1 MEQIEQAVL
10 YALGPHVEP
19 NLKAQANAY
28 CEQVKN
34 SPDGWQ
40 ICLQLFMKEPK
51 APHDS
56 YSHFQTAKKVIR
68 NKAAQSVTLLFAYV
82 YPSSWPTFFKDMM
95 ALVQTP
101 AGTPSSEKSADFFL
115 RLCITIDEE
124 IARLDIPRNR
134 DEVVRNTN
142 IKDTMRMGDIQILA
156 SFWFELLQEFRSAN
170 PNIAQLALRNI
181 GAYIAWMDISLVVN
195 DQVMS
200 ALYELLGDANL
211 RIAACECLADIISK
225 GMLPLDKLNMIRMLN
240 LTETLGRLD
249 LAKFV
254 EHVARLTNVL
264 GIELC
269 KIYMDNSLSSD
280 AKAGAYALIEQTLP
294 YMLKFL
300 ANEYDDTSTAVF
312 AFVND
317 MLTIFKKQK
326 KAMQP
331 FTQAQQ
337 EFLGSLL
344 SVTIM
349 KMKYDDETDWGNEDE
364 EPEEEAL
371 FVEMRKNLRIFTDHI
386 AAINEELY
394 VRYVHSVVLE
404 TLTKHKSGVKLDWR
418 EVELCLYVLYTFGEA
433 LPKAAMQFVSTEDS
447 SVLSPLGEMVSEMVS
462 SNISAYPHPSAAL
475 QFFENIA
482 RYYQYFE
489 HRPDQ
494 LPQVLAAFVDTYG
507 VHHSLKQ
514 IRSRCWYLFH
524 RFVKSLKSKMGP
536 YVESVLSSIGD
547 LLSIQAEPPVETNT
561 MDGMPIP
568 AASTFDSQLYLFET
582 VGMLISLDAIDV
594 GKQTEYLKIVLEPLV
609 EGIQKSM
616 SQAYNPEDELFL
628 LQLHHYI
635 MAMGSVAKGFPT
647 VPKESAATQPWVIV
661 FKQATEI
668 ILNVLQTFN
677 RFEVIRD
684 AARFSFARFIT
695 CLGSEVLPYLPTLI
709 NSLLTECQVTEL
721 VDFLP
726 FIGLAA
732 HKFKPMIYNV
742 MDELLLPLVKR
753 VFDFLN
759 ATPSGTD
766 EALLLVE
773 LRKSYLNFLMSLFNA
788 NLEGVLVSERNIGH
802 LNTILQTVLHFSKDN
817 NDPTIQKMAFGV
829 FLKMVYAWC
838 TTEQQPGVSGFDQFV
853 YNELIPTTF
862 AVPMNAAFNVADGQS
877 LLVFGEMTSIQK
889 VVCSKQGNQFIEYMN
904 NVFFPSIQC
913 PRETAER
920 YCQAVQQYDVKE
932 FKKYFQEPVVY
943 RSSRGGSISGMCRN
957 SKLSAAN
964 AFIAGLS
971 LDSAFCLASADIEM
985 GIFCAAAD
993 PKAAGVE
1000 EVVCVADPKGE
1011 GCAPKADGVLL
1022 GWPNTD
1028 GLTVLFAP
1036 KADGCPNADPVAPKL
1051 EVAPKLGALP
1061 NPDGFPNAFAE
1072 PREEVAPKV
1081 APEAPKLDGCPKVL
1095 PADRA
1100 DGFPNAGADAPK
1112 LDVCPK
1118 VLEPPRLDVAPKAGA
1133 DAPIL
1138 EGFPKA
1144 DVVEPNADVCPN
1156 ALGFPN
1162 ADV

>member
-10 YALGPHVEP
+10 YALGPHVDP

-34 SPDGWQ
+34 SSDGWQ

-51 APHDS
+51 AVAEARFFSLQVLENTLQNRIETLDAS
-56 YSHFQTAKKVIR
+56 AVEYIRQTMMEYLRREFVENTNATSEEPFIR

-82 YPSSWPTFFKDMM
+82 YPSSWPSFFKDMI

-101 AGTPSSEKSADFFL
+101 AGTPSSEKAADFFL
-115 RLCITIDEE
+115 RLCVSIDEE

-142 IKDTMRMGDIQILA
+142 IKDTMRMGDIQLLA
-156 SFWFELLQEFRSAN
+156 SFWFELLQEYRAGN
-170 PNIAQLALRNI
+170 TNIAQLALRNI

-200 ALYELLGDANL
+200 ALYELLGDPNL
-211 RIAACECLADIISK
+211 RIAACECLADVISK
-225 GMLPLDKLNMIRMLN
+225 GMLPLDKLNMIQMLS
-240 LTETLGRLD
+240 LTDTLGRLD
-249 LAKFV
+249 LSDPEFA
-254 EHVARLTNVL
+254 EHVARLANAL

-269 KIYMDNSLSSD
+269 KIYMDSTVGSD
-280 AKAGAYALIEQTLP
+280 AKAATYALIEQASP

-300 ANEYDDTSTAVF
+300 ADEYDDTSSAVF

-317 MLTIFKKQK
+317 MLSIFKKQK

-331 FTQAQQ
+331 FTQSQQ

-344 SVTIM
+344 NVIIM
-349 KMKYDDETDWGNEDE
+349 KMKYDDETDWGNEED

-404 TLTKHKSGVKLDWR
+404 TLTKYKSGAELDWR

-433 LPKAAMQFVSTEDS
+433 LPKAAMQFVNAEDP

-482 RYYQYFE
+482 RYYQFFE
-489 HRPDQ
+489 HRPEQ
-494 LPQVLAAFVDTYG
+494 LPQVLAAFVDSRG
-507 VHHSLKQ
+507 LHHSLKQ

-524 RFVKSLKSKMGP
+524 RLVKSLKPKMGP

-594 GKQTEYLKIVLEPLV
+594 VKQTEYLKIVLEPLV
-609 EGIQKSM
+609 EGMQKSM

-635 MAMGSVAKGFPT
+635 MAMGSVAKGFPA
-647 VPKESAATQPWVIV
+647 VPKASTATQPWVIV

-677 RFEVIRD
+677 QFEVVRD

-695 CLGSEVLPYLPTLI
+695 CLGSEVLPYLPSLI
-709 NSLLTECQVTEL
+709 NALLTECQVTEL

-726 FIGLAA
+726 FIGLIA
-732 HKFKPMIYNV
+732 HKFKPMIHNI

-759 ATPSGTD
+759 TTPSGTD
-766 EALLLVE
+766 EAVLLVE
-773 LRKSYLNFLMSLFNA
+773 LRKSYLNFLISLFNA
-788 NLEGVLVSERNIGH
+788 DLESVLVSERNIGH
-802 LNTILQTVLHFSKDN
+802 LSTILQTVLHFSKDN

-829 FLKMVYAWC
+829 FLRMVQSWSA
-838 TTEQQPGVSGFDQFV
+838 TQQQAGISGFDQFV
-853 YNELIPTTF
+853 YNELIPATF

-889 VVCSKQGNQFIEYMN
+889 VLCTRQGNEFVEYMN

-932 FKKYFQEPVVY
+932 FKKYFQV
-943 RSSRGGSISGMCRN
+943 
-957 SKLSAAN
+957 
-964 AFIAGLS
+964 
-971 LDSAFCLASADIEM
+971 LDQ
-985 GIFCAAAD
+985 
-993 PKAAGVE
+993 
-1000 EVVCVADPKGE
+1000 
-1011 GCAPKADGVLL
+1011 
-1022 GWPNTD
+1022 
-1028 GLTVLFAP
+1028 
-1036 KADGCPNADPVAPKL
+1036 
-1051 EVAPKLGALP
+1051 
-1061 NPDGFPNAFAE
+1061 
-1072 PREEVAPKV
+1072 
-1081 APEAPKLDGCPKVL
+1081 EAIVG
-1095 PADRA
+1095 
-1100 DGFPNAGADAPK
+1100 
-1112 LDVCPK
+1112 
-1118 VLEPPRLDVAPKAGA
+1118 
-1133 DAPIL
+1133 
-1138 EGFPKA
+1138 
-1144 DVVEPNADVCPN
+1144 
-1156 ALGFPN
+1156 
-1162 ADV
+1162 